1 MYFVILFMYYDV
13 LLITYY
19 KYIYCVDSMKG
30 PDGTIAMMQIDC
42 DVMDTKYIHVE
53 RSVLQPAQYDLRIAL
68 P

>member
-1 MYFVILFMYYDV
+1 MYYDV
-13 LLITYY
+13 LLIVF
-19 KYIYCVDSMKG
+19 YIYCVDSMKG

-53 RSVLQPAQYDLRIAL
+53 KSVLQPAQYDLRIAL

>member
-1 MYFVILFMYYDV
+1 
-13 LLITYY
+13 
-19 KYIYCVDSMKG
+19 MKG

-53 RSVLQPAQYDLRIAL
+53 KSVLQPAQYDLRIAL